1 MNANNSK
8 HIKILI
14 VEDEAILAKSL
25 EDSLISMGYTV
36 SGIADSGI
44 KAIMLFFSTEPD
56 LILMDIRI
64 KGAKDG
70 IEVADN
76 IRQQKSVPIVF
87 LTANQDPATF
97 ERAKIEGAFGYVLKP
112 YQERELQIVIEIAL
126 NQFEMRKK
134 NFEMELS
141 LLNAEKLGTIG
152 TLSAGI
158 IHDINAPLSNIYA
171 SLDLIYKNLKDSDL
185 INDPKFT
192 KSLNKIEKGAQA
204 IKSTVQN
211 YRGMIDKNEN
221 EESIMINI
229 KNILKDAFEVCSY
242 LTSEKKIKF
251 IELSSSPDSYVYFG
265 KVSLFQVLV
274 NLIRNACDAIENLP
288 DAWIKITWEDINEKF
303 LKILIVDSGSGI
315 PENIREKIFDTL
327 FTTKKPGKGTGL
339 GLSLSKIILEKFGG
353 KIELDAE
360 CPNTCFVL
368 TLPNEKIN

>member
-368 TLPNEKIN
+368 TLPKEKIN

>member
-1 MNANNSK
+1 MNANK
-8 HIKILI
+8 AKQKKILI

-25 EDSLISMGYTV
+25 EDSLISMGYAVT
-36 SGIADSGI
+36 GIADSGI

-76 IRQQKSVPIVF
+76 IRQQKTVPIVF

-97 ERAKIEGAFGYVLKP
+97 ERAKIEGAYGYVLKP

-126 NQFEMRKK
+126 NQFEMQKK
-134 NFEMELS
+134 KSELEMA

-152 TLSAGI
+152 SLSAGI

-171 SLDLIYKNLKDSDL
+171 SLDLIYKNIKQLDL
-185 INDPKFT
+185 ANDPKLT
-192 KSLNKIEKGAQA
+192 KSLNKIEKGAKA

-221 EESIMINI
+221 EERIMINV
-229 KNILKDAFEVCSY
+229 KNICKDAFEICSY

-251 IELSSSPDSYVYFG
+251 IELNSSPDSYVFFG

-274 NLIRNACDAIENLP
+274 NLIRNASDAIENLP
-288 DAWIKITWEDINEKF
+288 DPWIKITWEDLNAKF
-303 LKILIVDSGSGI
+303 LKLLVIDSGTGI

-327 FTTKKPGKGTGL
+327 FTTKEPGKGTGL
-339 GLSLSKIILEKFGG
+339 GLSLSKIILDKYGG
-353 KIELDAE
+353 KIELDNNY
-360 CPNTCFVL
+360 PNTCFVL
-368 TLPNEKIN
+368 TLPKEKIN